1 MNSVHGSRP
10 WAAGTSSKVSRLLAL
25 SSQQTFVLLDDE
37 GLIAPLTAELLPVQ
51 RLKFARAVDTLRLE
65 GVPQPASPA
74 MVSPNSIVPV
84 AAVVS
89 AGGIST
95 NNNPA
100 AAVPAEQHIVVP
112 EYGSKAAGD
121 PTGAFAELQASQARR
136 VYVLGHSFPV
146 QHLAAGTGALLVLVV
161 VVLVLVGSNSA
172 HDSCVDVHCGTYG
185 SCQSGACVCQ
195 PGYSGTPCAVDI
207 CYEVNC
213 GAHGSCYVSNEAG
226 TEHACRCAGG
236 WKGRQCDQVDPC
248 YQRCGVHGTCAA
260 HGTTATCTCAGGYSG
275 DRCQL
280 DPCHGVDCGV
290 GVCQGAQ
297 GLACKHTC
305 HLHT

>member
-248 YQRCGVHGTCAA
+248 YQRCDVHGTCTA
-260 HGTTATCTCAGGYSG
+260 GTTATCTCAGEYSG
-275 DRCQL
+275 GRCQF
-280 DPCHGVDCGV
+280 DPCHGADCGV
-290 GVCQGAQ
+290 GVCQGAK

-305 HLHT
+305 T